1 MALDPVATRRFI
13 EALSTHLEDHLATW
27 KSSLADTRREVDTI
41 LTAAGERI
49 PAQARSLFPEEI
61 VQFLLEDVMP
71 PPEKVVERVVETVV
85 ERVEVQVPSVSSNWS
100 LVRSSMSAIES
111 ARTQV
116 DVLTRFLTEANAHAS
131 RVALLVLRNDRITG
145 WKAIGFDVSNG
156 KDDAVKGLDL
166 AADADPFAAAVLRRE
181 RSMIAVPPDE
191 DSPLR
196 RALGGVA
203 PARMFIVPMVIRDRI
218 AGLLVGDELPGEE
231 KRLDTAALEVLT
243 FATGLSVDL
252 LAARKK
258 IPSPTLTQTG
268 DEIAVFEP
276 VQKASDDPG
285 ATIQAVPFVF
295 EAAKPVEAQRP
306 SAPAA
311 QTPRPSSFSFE
322 RDAPPKAAPLAEQS
336 GGLRERARITDAGA
350 ALRALEQSAARQKLD
365 TPQPAAP
372 GEVTLAF
379 DQLRSSVPPPPAPAA
394 PPTPIRLSWDAPVAA
409 PPPAPVPPP
418 AHVVMPTPPAQ
429 VAPREA
435 STPRPVPQGAQ
446 SSLETTGGPVG
457 GPVSAPPGF
466 VPRFRSGREED
477 PARAVEDARRL
488 ARLLV
493 SEIKLYNEKK
503 VEEGRA
509 NLDLYD
515 RLKDDIERSRQVYN
529 ERTPESVRLDTN
541 FFQDEL
547 VRILADGRPEVLG
560 RPN

>member
-49 PAQARSLFPEEI
+49 PAQARSLFPEDI
-61 VQFLLEDVMP
+61 VQLLLEDVMP
-71 PPEKVVERVVETVV
+71 PPEKVVETVVETVV
-85 ERVEVQVPSVSSNWS
+85 ERVEVLVPSVSSNWS
-100 LVRSSMSAIES
+100 LVRSSLSAIES

-116 DVLTRFLTEANAHAS
+116 DVLTRFLSEANAHAS

-145 WKAIGFDVSNG
+145 WKAIGFDVSGG

-166 AADADPFAAAVLRRE
+166 PADADPFAAAVLRRE

-196 RALGGVA
+196 RALGGAA
-203 PARMFIVPMVIRDRI
+203 PTRTFVVPMVIRDRI

-258 IPSPTLTQTG
+258 IPSPTLTPTG
-268 DEIAVFEP
+268 DQIPVFEIP
-276 VQKASDDPG
+276 PKVFDDPG
-285 ATIQAVPFVF
+285 ATIQAVPFPF
-295 EAAKPVEAQRP
+295 GPMDSP
-306 SAPAA
+306 APAA
-311 QTPRPSSFSFE
+311 VPPPPPPSFSFGAE
-322 RDAPPKAAPLAEQS
+322 ISPKPSPLPEQTGAP
-336 GGLRERARITDAGA
+336 RERSRITDAGD
-350 ALRALEQSAARQKLD
+350 ALRVLEQSASSRPKPD
-365 TPQPAAP
+365 VPPSGP
-372 GEVTLAF
+372 GQVTIAF
-379 DQLRSSVPPPPAPAA
+379 DQLRAPAPPAPALAPPPPPAPAR
-394 PPTPIRLSWDAPVAA
+394 ISWDAPVAA
-409 PPPAPVPPP
+409 PQPPIPV
-418 AHVVMPTPPAQ
+418 
-429 VAPREA
+429 REP
-435 STPRPVPQGAQ
+435 STPRPIPSGAA
-446 SSLETTGGPVG
+446 SSMESTGGPVS

-466 VPRFRSGREED
+466 VPRIRSGREED
-477 PARAVEDARRL
+477 PARTIEDARRL

-503 VEEGRA
+503 VEDGRA
-509 NLDLYD
+509 NMDLYG

-529 ERTPESVRLDTN
+529 ERTPESVRQNSN
-541 FFQDEL
+541 FFHDEL

-560 RPN
+560 QPT

>member
-49 PAQARSLFPEEI
+49 PAQARSLFPEDI
-61 VQFLLEDVMP
+61 VRLLLEDVMP
-71 PPEKVVERVVETVV
+71 PPEKVVETVVETVV
-85 ERVEVQVPSVSSNWS
+85 ERVEVLVPSVSSNWS
-100 LVRSSMSAIES
+100 LVRSSLSAIES

-116 DVLTRFLTEANAHAS
+116 DVLTRFLSEANAHAS

-145 WKAIGFDVSNG
+145 WKAIGFDVSGG

-166 AADADPFAAAVLRRE
+166 PADADPFAAAVLRRE

-196 RALGGVA
+196 RALGGAA
-203 PARMFIVPMVIRDRI
+203 PTRTFVVPMVIRDRI

-258 IPSPTLTQTG
+258 IPSPTLTPTG
-268 DEIAVFEP
+268 DQIPVFEIP
-276 VQKASDDPG
+276 PKVFDDPG
-285 ATIQAVPFVF
+285 ATIQAVPFPF
-295 EAAKPVEAQRP
+295 GPMDSP
-306 SAPAA
+306 APAA
-311 QTPRPSSFSFE
+311 VPPPPPPSFSFGAE
-322 RDAPPKAAPLAEQS
+322 ISPKPSPLPEQTGAP
-336 GGLRERARITDAGA
+336 RERSRITDAGD
-350 ALRALEQSAARQKLD
+350 ALRVLEQSASSRPKPD
-365 TPQPAAP
+365 VPPSGP
-372 GEVTLAF
+372 GQVTMAF
-379 DQLRSSVPPPPAPAA
+379 DQLRTSAPPALA
-394 PPTPIRLSWDAPVAA
+394 PPQPPIP
-409 PPPAPVPPP
+409 
-418 AHVVMPTPPAQ
+418 
-429 VAPREA
+429 PREP
-435 STPRPVPQGAQ
+435 SGPRPISIGAR
-446 SSLETTGGPVG
+446 SPLESTGGAHG
-457 GPVSAPPGF
+457 GTVTAPPGF
-466 VPRFRSGREED
+466 VPRIRSGREED
-477 PARAVEDARRL
+477 PARTIEDARRL

-503 VEEGRA
+503 VEDGRA
-509 NLDLYD
+509 NMDLYG

-529 ERTPESVRLDTN
+529 ERTPESVRQDSN
-541 FFQDEL
+541 FFHDEL

-560 RPN
+560 QPT

>member
-49 PAQARSLFPEEI
+49 PAQARSLFPEDI
-61 VQFLLEDVMP
+61 VQFLLEDVIP
-71 PPEKVVERVVETVV
+71 PPEKVVEKVIEKVVETVV
-85 ERVEVQVPSVSSNWS
+85 ERVEVPVPSTSSNWS
-100 LVRSSMSAIES
+100 LVRSSLSAIES

-116 DVLTRFLTEANAHAS
+116 DVLTRFLSEANAHAS

-145 WKAIGFDVSNG
+145 WKAIGFDVSGG

-166 AADADPFAAAVLRRE
+166 AADADQFAAAVLRRE

-203 PARMFIVPMVIRDRI
+203 PTRMFLVPMVIRDRI

-258 IPSPTLTQTG
+258 IPSPTLTPTG
-268 DEIAVFEP
+268 DQIPVFEIP
-276 VQKASDDPG
+276 PKPFDDPG
-285 ATIQAVPFVF
+285 ATIQAVPFPF
-295 EAAKPVEAQRP
+295 GPTSPPIPVATP
-306 SAPAA
+306 IPAA
-311 QTPRPSSFSFE
+311 APPPPSFSFGPE
-322 RDAPPKAAPLAEQS
+322 ISPKPSPLPEPTSAP
-336 GGLRERARITDAGA
+336 RERSRITDAGE
-350 ALRALEQSAARQKLD
+350 ALRVLEQSASTRLK
-365 TPQPAAP
+365 PAVPPSGP
-372 GEVTLAF
+372 GEVTMAF
-379 DQLRSSVPPPPAPAA
+379 DQLRTSVPP
-394 PPTPIRLSWDAPVAA
+394 TAA
-409 PPPAPVPPP
+409 PPPAPVRISWESP
-418 AHVVMPTPPAQ
+418 VTPPQPAPS
-429 VAPREA
+429 PREA
-435 STPRPVPQGAQ
+435 SAPRPSPVAAVSPVESAGGAP
-446 SSLETTGGPVG
+446 SGIVT
-457 GPVSAPPGF
+457 APPGF
-466 VPRFRSGREED
+466 IPRIRSGREED
-477 PARAVEDARRL
+477 PTRAIEDARRL

-503 VEEGRA
+503 VEDGRA
-509 NLDLYD
+509 SLDLYE

-529 ERTPESVRLDTN
+529 ERTPESVRQDSN
-541 FFQDEL
+541 FFHDEL

-560 RPN
+560 RPT

>member
-49 PAQARSLFPEEI
+49 PAQARSLFPEDI
-61 VQFLLEDVMP
+61 VRLLLEDVMP
-71 PPEKVVERVVETVV
+71 PPEKVVEKVVETVV
-85 ERVEVQVPSVSSNWS
+85 ERVEVLVPSVSSNWS
-100 LVRSSMSAIES
+100 LVRSSLSAIES

-116 DVLTRFLTEANAHAS
+116 DVLTRFLSEANAHAS

-145 WKAIGFDVSNG
+145 WKAIGFDVSGG

-166 AADADPFAAAVLRRE
+166 PADADPFAAAVLRRE

-196 RALGGVA
+196 RALGGAA
-203 PARMFIVPMVIRDRI
+203 PTRTFVVPMVIRDRI

-258 IPSPTLTQTG
+258 IPSPTLTPTG
-268 DEIAVFEP
+268 DQIPVFEIP
-276 VQKASDDPG
+276 PKAFDDPG
-285 ATIQAVPFVF
+285 ATIQAVPFPF
-295 EAAKPVEAQRP
+295 GPMNSP
-306 SAPAA
+306 APAA
-311 QTPRPSSFSFE
+311 VPPPPPPSFSF
-322 RDAPPKAAPLAEQS
+322 DAEISPKPSPLPEQTGAP
-336 GGLRERARITDAGA
+336 RERSRIIDAGE
-350 ALRALEQSAARQKLD
+350 ALRVLEQSASSRPKPD
-365 TPQPAAP
+365 VPPSGP
-372 GEVTLAF
+372 GEVTMAF
-379 DQLRSSVPPPPAPAA
+379 DQLRTSAPPA
-394 PPTPIRLSWDAPVAA
+394 LA
-409 PPPAPVPPP
+409 PPPAPVRVSWDSP
-418 AHVVMPTPPAQ
+418 
-429 VAPREA
+429 VAPPQPPIPPREP
-435 STPRPVPQGAQ
+435 SGPRPIPVGAT
-446 SSLETTGGPVG
+446 SPLESTGGAAG
-457 GPVSAPPGF
+457 GTVTAPPGF
-466 VPRFRSGREED
+466 VPRIRSGREED
-477 PARAVEDARRL
+477 PARAIEDARRL

-503 VEEGRA
+503 VEDGRA
-509 NLDLYD
+509 KLDLYE

-529 ERTPESVRLDTN
+529 ERTPESVRKDSN
-541 FFQDEL
+541 FFHDEL
-547 VRILADGRPEVLG
+547 VRILADGRPEVLV